1 MSTAG
6 LSNTRRGRLH
16 DVMAGHVD
24 RGELP
29 KLVTLVAPRRAAVH
43 VAAIATTADDHL
55 AFARMMLD
63 NGRHG
68 RTRTLSRPSVELMT
82 TDCLTP
88 TPKAA

>member
-6 LSNTRRGRLH
+6 LSNTRLGRLH

-29 KLVTLVAPRRAAVH
+29 GLVTLVARRGEVH
-43 VAAIATTADDHL
+43 VDAIGTTADDYL

-68 RTRTLSRPSVELMT
+68 RTRILSRPSVEIMT

-88 TPKAA
+88 AQKAS